1 MNGTRTDRLAIA
13 ARLRRNALGG
23 RVCRAGSP
31 PRRSGLFRRAPP
43 DGKSMAQADALTDAQ
58 GRDDTRKA
66 ILAVWAGT
74 HADEARAYV
83 EAVTNPARRSD
94 SARLL
99 GPSL

>member
-1 MNGTRTDRLAIA
+1 
-13 ARLRRNALGG
+13 
-23 RVCRAGSP
+23 
-31 PRRSGLFRRAPP
+31 
-43 DGKSMAQADALTDAQ
+43 MAQADALTDAQ

-83 EAVTNPARRSD
+83 EALTNPARRSD

-99 GPSL
+99 GPSLMAGIDPARPPIGGCARRRPPTVPPH